1 MAVRQDEAI
10 AIWPDRV
17 LWIEAHDLVPDNV
30 DQRRERHRR
39 ARMAGLRLLDCIDGK
54 RADRIDRELIELLAG
69 QAFQL
74 CFLHWEPSRFVT
86 QPVSL
91 PASRHARRTRNA

>member
-1 MAVRQDEAI
+1 MQQTKLKSLTS

-17 LWIEAHDLVPDNV
+17 LWIEAHDLVPDHV

-54 RADRIDRELIELLAG
+54 RADRIDRELIE
-69 QAFQL
+69 F
-74 CFLHWEPSRFVT
+74 F
-86 QPVSL
+86 
-91 PASRHARRTRNA
+91 RRTRLLPLAINQMTC